1 MAFLLNTV
9 RYILRGGPPE
19 TGLPDR
25 VRAEIRAREASSEQ
39 LIGWVQLGLVLFFAT
54 LYAIAPRAEGTAGF
68 NFVPFALA
76 AYFLFTV
83 TRLLLSYRFELPQW
97 YLLISIGVDM
107 ALLVG
112 LIFSFHIQ
120 YGQHPTFYL
129 KTPTLMYV
137 FIFIGLRALRFDP
150 RFVLTTGLVAVAGW
164 LGLVFYA
171 VLADMDHMRVT
182 RNYVDYLTGNTILIG
197 AELDKTMVILSV
209 TVILS
214 VALYRGRSMLFEASR
229 DQAAAMDLRR
239 FFAPEVAASI
249 TGADTE
255 LQAGEGSQREAAILY
270 ADIRAFTSTSAAL
283 SPETVLA
290 VLAEYQNMAV
300 EVINDE
306 GGRVDKFLG
315 DGILATFGAVHAS
328 GTYAADALRTAQ
340 RLVNCTEA
348 EQGRFRAAGWPGH
361 LEIGVAVAAGPVT
374 VGVIGSKHR
383 LEFTVI
389 GDAVNRAAKLED
401 ANKVQQSRAL
411 TDRVTYDL
419 ACAQGL
425 GNPLVEAR
433 PGAQV
438 AGIDTPVDLI
448 VLAGKTPLPPVP
460 PSSPAAA
467 HPSGKS

>member
-1 MAFLLNTV
+1 MISLLDTF
-9 RYILRGGPPE
+9 RYILRGGPPV

-25 VRAEIRAREASSEQ
+25 VRSEIRAREASSER
-39 LIGWVQLGLVLFFAT
+39 LISWVQLALVLFFSM
-54 LYAIAPRAEGTAGF
+54 LYAIAPRAEGSSGF
-68 NFVPFALA
+68 NFVPIALA

-83 TRLLLSYRFELPQW
+83 LRLVLAYRHELPQW

-171 VLADMDHMRVT
+171 VLSDMDRMRIT
-182 RNYVDYLTGNTILIG
+182 RNYVEYLTGNTVLIG

-209 TVILS
+209 TIILS
-214 VALYRGRSMLFEASR
+214 VALYRGRAMLFEATR
-229 DQAAAMDLRR
+229 DHAAATDLRR

-249 TGADTE
+249 TDADSQ
-255 LQAGEGSQREAAILY
+255 LQAGEGRLRDAAILY
-270 ADIRAFTSTSAAL
+270 ADIRSFTSTSAGLPPAI
-283 SPETVLA
+283 VLA

-300 EVINDE
+300 DVITEE

-315 DGILATFGAVHAS
+315 DGILATFGAVYPS
-328 GTYAADALRTAQ
+328 GTYAADALRAAQ
-340 RLVNCTEA
+340 RLVACAAN
-348 EQGRFRAAGWPGH
+348 EQQRFTQAGWPGH
-361 LEIGVAVAAGPVT
+361 LAIGTAVAAGPVT
-374 VGVIGSKHR
+374 VGVIGSKRR

-401 ANKVQQSRAL
+401 ANKAQNSKAL
-411 TDRVTYDL
+411 TDKATFELARTQGFDLPLIEDRTGVT
-419 ACAQGL
+419 
-425 GNPLVEAR
+425 
-433 PGAQV
+433 V
-438 AGIDTPVDLI
+438 AGVKQPLDLI
-448 VLAGKTPLPPVP
+448 VLAR
-460 PSSPAAA
+460 
-467 HPSGKS
+467 